1 MSLYPS
7 RSRLRQAA
15 LGAYVCWL
23 VAVVLSML
31 GRYTGFPTLEPART
45 GMVVGVVVFVLV
57 ETARLGRRGVERVR
71 ERVG

>member
-1 MSLYPS
+1 
-7 RSRLRQAA
+7 
-15 LGAYVCWL
+15 
-23 VAVVLSML
+23 ML